1 MSNGKKI
8 AICINSSAL
17 DQVYSGLIMAAT
29 AVTMAE
35 QVDLCVA
42 MGGIGAFV
50 KGKMDTLDVAAELQS
65 MGEDFKKRVIATN
78 YIKPYDLVKAAKESG
93 NCRIH
98 VCQPAI
104 DLFGYTRE
112 DLIPEVDDVLGAAA
126 ALDISLNADL
136 VLVY

>member
-8 AICINSSAL
+8 AICINSAAL

-35 QVDLCVA
+35 RVDLCVA
-42 MGGIGAFV
+42 MGGITAFI
-50 KGKMDTLDVAAELQS
+50 KGKMDSMDVAKELES
-65 MGEDFKKRVIATN
+65 MAGDFKKRVHETN
-78 YIKPYDLVKAAKESG
+78 FIKPHDLVKAAKESG
-93 NCRIH
+93 RCHIH

-104 DLFGYTRE
+104 DLFGFKHD

-126 ALDISLNADL
+126 ALDISLTADL